1 MLLWEAYI
9 RQAVHK
15 VQLLKKVR
23 VGTMKTKTKKW
34 AGVFSVLLSS
44 SFVLSACGGQEDT
57 ASTEPVK
64 QQDLKN
70 IKIEKIAATD
80 KTKVPDKAKNR
91 KDTLVVGINKPGGV
105 FLPYFQ
111 QNGWDG
117 NVTSVIFASLVSTD
131 KQGKPIP
138 ELAEKWDVSSDQ
150 LTYTFHLRKDLK
162 FSDGSPL
169 TADDV
174 AFTLTLLHDKA
185 YEGEIDISQYAVKG
199 GKEYKEGK
207 ATSIEGL
214 QVIDP
219 QTIKITTEKVNSQT
233 LTALGGPV
241 LSKAYYGKDYKQN
254 TSLDYLKELYGKPIA
269 AGPYKFEKYIP
280 GQEVRFVAN
289 ENYYA
294 GKPKIPN
301 FIYKITAGDTKLQL
315 FQTGEVDY
323 TGLGT
328 GDEILEQA
336 KGLQFANIQIETAAS
351 FSYIYMNNNKP
362 YLKDKKVR
370 QALIYGLDRKKYV
383 DTALKGYGT
392 VANVPI
398 HPTSWAYTEEGV
410 NKYEYDKEKAKKLL
424 DEAGW
429 KVGSDGVREKD
440 GQKLKLSYFGPSS
453 AKDSDLLIP
462 IAKENYKEIGVEFNP
477 EFMDFNT
484 MLSKVNKGDYDLASV
499 STPITSDPSETAGEY
514 LSGVNEKSLGYKNA
528 KVDELI
534 KKGIETV
541 DIEKRKPIYK
551 ELYKE
556 LSDDPPVI
564 LLNYRRTITGYN
576 GNIKGIDPEKYN
588 SISANLPVL
597 SIEK

>member
-1 MLLWEAYI
+1 M
-9 RQAVHK
+9 
-15 VQLLKKVR
+15 KK
-23 VGTMKTKTKKW
+23 KTKKW
-34 AGVFSVLLSS
+34 AGVFSVLMSS
-44 SFVLSACGGQEDT
+44 SLVLSACGGQEDK

-91 KDTLVVGINKPGGV
+91 KDTLVVGISKPGGV

-207 ATSIEGL
+207 ATSIEGI
-214 QVIDP
+214 QVVDP
-219 QTIKITTEKVNSQT
+219 QTIKITTEKVNSQ
-233 LTALGGPV
+233 AIFVLGGTV

-289 ENYYA
+289 ENYYV

-301 FIYKITAGDTKLQL
+301 FIYKITSGDTKLQL

-336 KGLQFANIQIETAAS
+336 KGLEFANIQIETAAS

-514 LSGVNEKSLGYKNA
+514 LSGVNDKSLGYKNA

-576 GNIKGIDPEKYN
+576 GNIKGIDSEKYN

-597 SIEK
+597 SFEK

>member
-1 MLLWEAYI
+1 M
-9 RQAVHK
+9 
-15 VQLLKKVR
+15 KK
-23 VGTMKTKTKKW
+23 KTKKW
-34 AGVFSVLLSS
+34 AGVFSVLMSS
-44 SFVLSACGGQEDT
+44 SLVLSACGGQEDK

-91 KDTLVVGINKPGGV
+91 KDTLVVGISKPGGV

-117 NVTSVIFASLVSTD
+117 NVTSAIFASLVSTD

-207 ATSIEGL
+207 ATSIEGI
-214 QVIDP
+214 QVVDP
-219 QTIKITTEKVNSQT
+219 QTIKITTEKVNSQ
-233 LTALGGPV
+233 AIFVLGGTV

-301 FIYKITAGDTKLQL
+301 FIYKITSGDTKLQL

-336 KGLQFANIQIETAAS
+336 KGLEFANIQIETAAS

-514 LSGVNEKSLGYKNA
+514 LSGVNDKSLGYKNA

-576 GNIKGIDPEKYN
+576 GNIKGIDSEKYN

-597 SIEK
+597 SFEK

>member
-1 MLLWEAYI
+1 M
-9 RQAVHK
+9 
-15 VQLLKKVR
+15 KK
-23 VGTMKTKTKKW
+23 KTKKW

-91 KDTLVVGINKPGGV
+91 KDTLVVGISKPGGV

-131 KQGKPIP
+131 KQGKPTP

-207 ATSIEGL
+207 ATSIEGI
-214 QVIDP
+214 QVVDP

-351 FSYIYMNNNKP
+351 FNYIYMNNNKP

-429 KVGSDGVREKD
+429 KAGSDGIREKD

-597 SIEK
+597 SFEK

>member
-1 MLLWEAYI
+1 M
-9 RQAVHK
+9 
-15 VQLLKKVR
+15 KK
-23 VGTMKTKTKKW
+23 KTKKW
-34 AGVFSVLLSS
+34 AGVFSVLMSS
-44 SFVLSACGGQEDT
+44 SLVLSACGGQEDA

-70 IKIEKIAATD
+70 VKIEKIAATD

-91 KDTLVVGINKPGGV
+91 KDTLVVGISKPGGV

-174 AFTLTLLHDKA
+174 AFTLMLLHDKA
-185 YEGEIDISQYAVKG
+185 YEGEVDISQYAVKG

-207 ATSIEGL
+207 ATSIEGI
-214 QVIDP
+214 QVVDP
-219 QTIKITTEKVNSQT
+219 QTIKITTEKVNSQ
-233 LTALGGPV
+233 AIFVLGGTV

-254 TSLDYLKELYGKPIA
+254 TSLDYLKDLYGKPLA

-294 GKPKIPN
+294 GKPKIQN
-301 FIYKITAGDTKLQL
+301 FIYKITSGDTKLQL
-315 FQTGEVDY
+315 FQTGEVDH

-328 GDEILEQA
+328 GDEVLEQA
-336 KGLQFANIQIETAAS
+336 KALEFANIQIETAPS

-429 KVGSDGVREKD
+429 KVGSDGIREKD

-514 LSGVNEKSLGYKNA
+514 LSTANETSLGYKNA

-534 KKGIETV
+534 QKGIETV

-597 SIEK
+597 SFEK

>member
-1 MLLWEAYI
+1 M
-9 RQAVHK
+9 
-15 VQLLKKVR
+15 KK
-23 VGTMKTKTKKW
+23 KTKKW
-34 AGVFSVLLSS
+34 AGVFSVLMSS
-44 SFVLSACGGQEDT
+44 SLVLSACGGQEDA

-70 IKIEKIAATD
+70 VKIEKIAATD

-91 KDTLVVGINKPGGV
+91 KDTLVVGISKPGGV

-185 YEGEIDISQYAVKG
+185 YEGEVDISQYAVKG

-207 ATSIEGL
+207 ATSIEGI
-214 QVIDP
+214 QVVDP
-219 QTIKITTEKVNSQT
+219 QTIKITTEKVNSQ
-233 LTALGGPV
+233 AIFVLGGTV

-254 TSLDYLKELYGKPIA
+254 TSLDYLKDLYGKPLA

-294 GKPKIPN
+294 GKPKIQN
-301 FIYKITAGDTKLQL
+301 FIYKITSGDTKLQL
-315 FQTGEVDY
+315 FQTGEVDH

-328 GDEILEQA
+328 GDEVLEQA
-336 KGLQFANIQIETAAS
+336 KALEFANIQIETAPS

-429 KVGSDGVREKD
+429 KVGSDGIREKD

-514 LSGVNEKSLGYKNA
+514 LSTANETSLGYKNA

-534 KKGIETV
+534 QKGIETV

-597 SIEK
+597 SFEK

>member
-1 MLLWEAYI
+1 M
-9 RQAVHK
+9 
-15 VQLLKKVR
+15 KK
-23 VGTMKTKTKKW
+23 KTKKW

-44 SFVLSACGGQEDT
+44 SLVLSACGGQEDT

-70 IKIEKIAATD
+70 IKIEKIAAKD

-138 ELAEKWDVSSDQ
+138 ELAEKWDISSDQ

-185 YEGEIDISQYAVKG
+185 YEGEVDISQYAVKG
-199 GKEYKEGK
+199 GKAYKEGT
-207 ATSIEGL
+207 ATSIEGI
-214 QVIDP
+214 QVVDP
-219 QTIKITTEKVNSQT
+219 QTIKVTTEKVNSQ
-233 LTALGGPV
+233 AIFVLGGTV

-254 TSLDYLKELYGKPIA
+254 TSLDYLKELYGKPLA

-294 GKPKIPN
+294 GKPKIQN
-301 FIYKITAGDTKLQL
+301 FIYKITSGDTKLQL
-315 FQTGEVDY
+315 FQTGEVDH

-328 GDEILEQA
+328 GDEVLEQA
-336 KGLQFANIQIETAAS
+336 KALEFANIQIETAPS

-429 KVGSDGVREKD
+429 KVGSDGIREKD

-499 STPITSDPSETAGEY
+499 ATPITSDPSETVGEY
-514 LSGVNEKSLGYKNA
+514 LSGANEKSLGYKNA

-534 KKGIETV
+534 QKGIETV

-597 SIEK
+597 SFEK

>member
-1 MLLWEAYI
+1 M
-9 RQAVHK
+9 
-15 VQLLKKVR
+15 KK
-23 VGTMKTKTKKW
+23 KTKKW

-44 SFVLSACGGQEDT
+44 SLVLSACGGQEDT

-80 KTKVPDKAKNR
+80 KTKVPDKAKSR
-91 KDTLVVGINKPGGV
+91 KDTLVVGISKPGGV

-131 KQGKPIP
+131 KQGKPTP

-185 YEGEIDISQYAVKG
+185 YEGEMDISQYVVKG

-207 ATSIEGL
+207 ATSIEGI
-214 QVIDP
+214 QVVDP
-219 QTIKITTEKVNSQT
+219 QTIKVTTEKVNSQT

-328 GDEILEQA
+328 GDEVLEQA

-429 KVGSDGVREKD
+429 KVGSDGIREKD

-499 STPITSDPSETAGEY
+499 ATPITTDPSETAGEY
-514 LSGVNEKSLGYKNA
+514 LSGVNKESLGYKNA

-588 SISANLPVL
+588 SISSNLPVL

>member
-1 MLLWEAYI
+1 M
-9 RQAVHK
+9 
-15 VQLLKKVR
+15 KK
-23 VGTMKTKTKKW
+23 KIKKW

-44 SFVLSACGGQEDT
+44 SLVLSACGGQEDT

-70 IKIEKIAATD
+70 IKVENIAATD

-91 KDTLVVGINKPGGV
+91 KDTLVVGISKPGGV

-131 KQGKPIP
+131 KQGKPTP
-138 ELAEKWDVSSDQ
+138 ELAEKWDISSDQ

-185 YEGEIDISQYAVKG
+185 YEGDKDISQYAVKG

-207 ATSIEGL
+207 ATSIEGI
-214 QVIDP
+214 QVVDP
-219 QTIKITTEKVNSQT
+219 QTIKITTEKVNSQA
-233 LTALGGPV
+233 LTALGGEV

-254 TSLDYLKELYGKPIA
+254 TSLDYLKALYEKPIA

-301 FIYKITAGDTKLQL
+301 FIYKITSGDTKLQL

-328 GDEILEQA
+328 GDEVLEQA
-336 KGLQFANIQIETAAS
+336 KALEFANIQIETAAS

-534 KKGIETV
+534 QKGIETV

-588 SISANLPVL
+588 SISANLPAL

>member
-1 MLLWEAYI
+1 M
-9 RQAVHK
+9 
-15 VQLLKKVR
+15 KK
-23 VGTMKTKTKKW
+23 KTKKW
-34 AGVFSVLLSS
+34 AGVFSVLMSS
-44 SFVLSACGGQEDT
+44 SLVLSACGGQEDA

-70 IKIEKIAATD
+70 VKIEKIAATD

-91 KDTLVVGINKPGGV
+91 KDTLVVGISKPGGV

-185 YEGEIDISQYAVKG
+185 YEGEVDISQYAVKG

-207 ATSIEGL
+207 ATSIEGI
-214 QVIDP
+214 QVVDP
-219 QTIKITTEKVNSQT
+219 QTIKITTEKVNSQ
-233 LTALGGPV
+233 AIFVLGGTV

-254 TSLDYLKELYGKPIA
+254 TSLDYLKDLYGKPLA

-294 GKPKIPN
+294 GKPKIQN
-301 FIYKITAGDTKLQL
+301 FIYKITSGDTKLQL
-315 FQTGEVDY
+315 FQTGEVDH

-328 GDEILEQA
+328 GDEVLEQA
-336 KGLQFANIQIETAAS
+336 KALEFANIQIETAPS

-429 KVGSDGVREKD
+429 KVGSDGIREKD

-514 LSGVNEKSLGYKNA
+514 LSTANETSLGYKNA

-534 KKGIETV
+534 QKGIETV

-576 GNIKGIDPEKYN
+576 RNIKGIDPEKYN

-597 SIEK
+597 SFEK

>member
-1 MLLWEAYI
+1 M
-9 RQAVHK
+9 
-15 VQLLKKVR
+15 KK
-23 VGTMKTKTKKW
+23 KTKKW

-44 SFVLSACGGQEDT
+44 SLVLSACGGQEDA

-64 QQDLKN
+64 QQDLKSA
-70 IKIEKIAATD
+70 KIEKIAATD

-91 KDTLVVGINKPGGV
+91 KDTLVVGISKPGGV

-185 YEGEIDISQYAVKG
+185 YEGEVDISQYAVKG

-207 ATSIEGL
+207 ATSIEGI
-214 QVIDP
+214 QVVDQ
-219 QTIKITTEKVNSQT
+219 QTIKITTEKVNSQ
-233 LTALGGPV
+233 AIFVLGGTV

-254 TSLDYLKELYGKPIA
+254 TSLDYLKDLYGKPLA

-294 GKPKIPN
+294 GKPKIQN
-301 FIYKITAGDTKLQL
+301 FIYKITSGDTKLQL
-315 FQTGEVDY
+315 FQTGEVDH

-328 GDEILEQA
+328 GDEVLEQA
-336 KGLQFANIQIETAAS
+336 KALEFANIQIETAPS

-429 KVGSDGVREKD
+429 KVGSDGIREKD

-514 LSGVNEKSLGYKNA
+514 LSTANETSLGYKNA

-534 KKGIETV
+534 QKGIETV

-597 SIEK
+597 SFEK

>member
-1 MLLWEAYI
+1 M
-9 RQAVHK
+9 
-15 VQLLKKVR
+15 KK
-23 VGTMKTKTKKW
+23 KTKKW

-44 SFVLSACGGQEDT
+44 SLVLSACGGQEDT

-80 KTKVPDKAKNR
+80 KTKVPDKAKDR
-91 KDTLVVGINKPGGV
+91 KDTLVVGISKPGGV

-131 KQGKPIP
+131 KQGKPTP

-199 GKEYKEGK
+199 GKDYKEGK
-207 ATSIEGL
+207 ATSIEGI
-214 QVIDP
+214 QVVDP

-241 LSKAYYGKDYKQN
+241 LSKAYYGKGYKQN

-429 KVGSDGVREKD
+429 KVGSDGIREKD

-514 LSGVNEKSLGYKNA
+514 LSSANETSLGYKNA

-534 KKGIETV
+534 QKGIETV

>member
-1 MLLWEAYI
+1 M
-9 RQAVHK
+9 
-15 VQLLKKVR
+15 KK
-23 VGTMKTKTKKW
+23 KTKKW
-34 AGVFSVLLSS
+34 AGVFSVLMSS
-44 SFVLSACGGQEDT
+44 SLVLSACGGQEDK

-91 KDTLVVGINKPGGV
+91 KDTLVVGISKPGGV

-117 NVTSVIFASLVSTD
+117 NVTSVIFAALVSTD

-207 ATSIEGL
+207 ATSIEGI
-214 QVIDP
+214 QVVDP
-219 QTIKITTEKVNSQT
+219 QTIKITTEKVNSQ
-233 LTALGGPV
+233 AIFVLGGTV

-301 FIYKITAGDTKLQL
+301 FIYKITSGDTKLQL

-336 KGLQFANIQIETAAS
+336 KGLEFANIQIETAAS

-514 LSGVNEKSLGYKNA
+514 LSGVNDKSLGYKNA

-576 GNIKGIDPEKYN
+576 GNIKGIDSEKYN

-597 SIEK
+597 SFEK

>member
-1 MLLWEAYI
+1 M
-9 RQAVHK
+9 
-15 VQLLKKVR
+15 KK
-23 VGTMKTKTKKW
+23 KTKKW
-34 AGVFSVLLSS
+34 AGVFSVLMSS
-44 SFVLSACGGQEDT
+44 SLVLSACGGQEDT

-70 IKIEKIAATD
+70 VKIEKIAATD

-91 KDTLVVGINKPGGV
+91 KDTLVVGISKPGGV

-185 YEGEIDISQYAVKG
+185 YEGEVDISQYAVKG

-207 ATSIEGL
+207 ATSIEGI
-214 QVIDP
+214 QVVDP
-219 QTIKITTEKVNSQT
+219 QTIKITTEKVNSQ
-233 LTALGGPV
+233 AIFVLGGTV

-254 TSLDYLKELYGKPIA
+254 TSLDYLKDLYGKPLA

-294 GKPKIPN
+294 GKPKIQN
-301 FIYKITAGDTKLQL
+301 FIYKITSGDTKLQL
-315 FQTGEVDY
+315 FQTGEVDH

-328 GDEILEQA
+328 GDEVLEQA
-336 KGLQFANIQIETAAS
+336 KALEFANIQIETAPS

-429 KVGSDGVREKD
+429 KVGSDGIREKD

-514 LSGVNEKSLGYKNA
+514 LSTANETSLGYKNA

-534 KKGIETV
+534 QKGIETV

-597 SIEK
+597 SFEK

>member
-1 MLLWEAYI
+1 M
-9 RQAVHK
+9 
-15 VQLLKKVR
+15 KK
-23 VGTMKTKTKKW
+23 KTKKW
-34 AGVFSVLLSS
+34 AGVFSVLMSS
-44 SFVLSACGGQEDT
+44 SLVLSACGGQEDT
-57 ASTEPVK
+57 ASIEPVK

-91 KDTLVVGINKPGGV
+91 KDTLVVGISKPGGV

-207 ATSIEGL
+207 ATSIEGI
-214 QVIDP
+214 QVVDP
-219 QTIKITTEKVNSQT
+219 QTIKITTEKVNSQ
-233 LTALGGPV
+233 AIFVLGGTV

-301 FIYKITAGDTKLQL
+301 FIYKITSGDTKLQL

-336 KGLQFANIQIETAAS
+336 KGLEFANIQIETAAS

-370 QALIYGLDRKKYV
+370 QALIYGLDRRKYV

-514 LSGVNEKSLGYKNA
+514 LSGVNDKSLGYKNA

-576 GNIKGIDPEKYN
+576 GNIKGIDSEKYN

-597 SIEK
+597 SFEK

>member
-1 MLLWEAYI
+1 M
-9 RQAVHK
+9 
-15 VQLLKKVR
+15 KK
-23 VGTMKTKTKKW
+23 KTKKW

-44 SFVLSACGGQEDT
+44 SLVLSACGGQEDT

-70 IKIEKIAATD
+70 IKVENIAATD

-91 KDTLVVGINKPGGV
+91 KDTLVVGISKPGGV

-131 KQGKPIP
+131 KQGKPTP
-138 ELAEKWDVSSDQ
+138 ELAEKWDISSDQ

-185 YEGEIDISQYAVKG
+185 YEGDKDISQYAVKG

-207 ATSIEGL
+207 ATSIEGI
-214 QVIDP
+214 QVVDP
-219 QTIKITTEKVNSQT
+219 QTIKITTEKVNSQA
-233 LTALGGPV
+233 LTALGGEV

-254 TSLDYLKELYGKPIA
+254 TSLDYLKALYEKPIA

-301 FIYKITAGDTKLQL
+301 FIYKITSGDTKLQL

-328 GDEILEQA
+328 GDEVLEQA
-336 KGLQFANIQIETAAS
+336 KALEFANIQIETAAS

-429 KVGSDGVREKD
+429 KVGSDGIREKD

-514 LSGVNEKSLGYKNA
+514 LSGVNEKSLGYKNT

-534 KKGIETV
+534 QKGIETV

-588 SISANLPVL
+588 SISANLPAL
-597 SIEK
+597 SIEKMFFYFKHKIGEKKGENIYHS

>member
-1 MLLWEAYI
+1 M
-9 RQAVHK
+9 
-15 VQLLKKVR
+15 KK
-23 VGTMKTKTKKW
+23 KTKKW
-34 AGVFSVLLSS
+34 AGVFSVLISS
-44 SFVLSACGGQEDT
+44 SLVLSACGGQEDA

-70 IKIEKIAATD
+70 VKIEKIAATD
-80 KTKVPDKAKNR
+80 KTKVPDKAQNR
-91 KDTLVVGINKPGGV
+91 KDTLVVGISKPGGV

-185 YEGEIDISQYAVKG
+185 YEGEVDISQYAVKG

-207 ATSIEGL
+207 ATSIEGI
-214 QVIDP
+214 QVVDP
-219 QTIKITTEKVNSQT
+219 QTIKITTEKVNSQ
-233 LTALGGPV
+233 AIFVLGGTV

-254 TSLDYLKELYGKPIA
+254 TSLDYLKDLYGKPLA

-294 GKPKIPN
+294 GKPKIQN
-301 FIYKITAGDTKLQL
+301 FIYKITSGDTKLQL
-315 FQTGEVDY
+315 FQTGEVDH

-328 GDEILEQA
+328 GDEVLEQA
-336 KGLQFANIQIETAAS
+336 KALEFANIQIETAPS

-429 KVGSDGVREKD
+429 KVGSDGIREKD

-514 LSGVNEKSLGYKNA
+514 LSTANETSLGYKNA

-534 KKGIETV
+534 QKGIETV

-597 SIEK
+597 SFEK

>member
-1 MLLWEAYI
+1 M
-9 RQAVHK
+9 
-15 VQLLKKVR
+15 
-23 VGTMKTKTKKW
+23 GTMKKKTKKW
-34 AGVFSVLLSS
+34 AGVFSVLISS
-44 SFVLSACGGQEDT
+44 SLVLSACGGQEDA

-64 QQDLKN
+64 KQDLKN
-70 IKIEKIAATD
+70 VKIEKIAATD

-91 KDTLVVGINKPGGV
+91 KDTLVVGISKPGGV

-185 YEGEIDISQYAVKG
+185 YEGEVDISQYAVKG

-207 ATSIEGL
+207 ATSIEGI
-214 QVIDP
+214 QVVDP
-219 QTIKITTEKVNSQT
+219 QTIKITTEKVNSQ
-233 LTALGGPV
+233 AIFVLGGTV

-254 TSLDYLKELYGKPIA
+254 TSLDYLKDLYGKPLA

-294 GKPKIPN
+294 GKPKIQN
-301 FIYKITAGDTKLQL
+301 FIYKITSGDTKLQL
-315 FQTGEVDY
+315 FQTGEVDH

-328 GDEILEQA
+328 GDEVLEQA
-336 KGLQFANIQIETAAS
+336 KALEFANIQIETAPS

-429 KVGSDGVREKD
+429 KVGSDGIREKD

-514 LSGVNEKSLGYKNA
+514 LSTANETSLGYKNA

-534 KKGIETV
+534 QKGIETV

-597 SIEK
+597 SFEK

>member
-1 MLLWEAYI
+1 M
-9 RQAVHK
+9 
-15 VQLLKKVR
+15 KK
-23 VGTMKTKTKKW
+23 KTKKW

-44 SFVLSACGGQEDT
+44 SLVLSACGGQEDT

-70 IKIEKIAATD
+70 IKVENIAATD

-91 KDTLVVGINKPGGV
+91 KDTLVVGISKPGGV

-131 KQGKPIP
+131 KQGKPTP
-138 ELAEKWDVSSDQ
+138 ELAEKWDISSDQ

-185 YEGEIDISQYAVKG
+185 YEGDKDISQYAVKG

-207 ATSIEGL
+207 ATSIEGI
-214 QVIDP
+214 QVVDP
-219 QTIKITTEKVNSQT
+219 QTIKITTEKVNSQA
-233 LTALGGPV
+233 LTALGGEV

-254 TSLDYLKELYGKPIA
+254 TSLDYLKALYEKPIA

-301 FIYKITAGDTKLQL
+301 FIYKITSGDTKLQL

-328 GDEILEQA
+328 GDEVLEQA
-336 KGLQFANIQIETAAS
+336 KALEFANIQIETAAS

-429 KVGSDGVREKD
+429 KVGSDGIREKD

-514 LSGVNEKSLGYKNA
+514 LSGVNEKSLGYKNT

-534 KKGIETV
+534 QKGIETV

-588 SISANLPVL
+588 SISANLPAL
-597 SIEK
+597 FIEK

>member
-1 MLLWEAYI
+1 M
-9 RQAVHK
+9 
-15 VQLLKKVR
+15 KK
-23 VGTMKTKTKKW
+23 KTKKW
-34 AGVFSVLLSS
+34 AGLFSVLLSS

-80 KTKVPDKAKNR
+80 KKKVPDKAKNR
-91 KDTLVVGINKPGGV
+91 KDTLVVGISKPGGV

-185 YEGEIDISQYAVKG
+185 YEGEVDISQYAVKG

-207 ATSIEGL
+207 ATSIEGI
-214 QVIDP
+214 QVVDK
-219 QTIKITTEKVNSQT
+219 QTIKVMTEKVNSQ
-233 LTALGGPV
+233 AIFVLGGTV

-254 TSLDYLKELYGKPIA
+254 TSLDYLKDLYGKPLA
-269 AGPYKFEKYIP
+269 AGPYKFDKYIP

-301 FIYKITAGDTKLQL
+301 FIYKITSGDTKLQL

-336 KGLQFANIQIETAAS
+336 KALEFANIQIETAAS

-429 KVGSDGVREKD
+429 KVGSDGIREKD

-534 KKGIETV
+534 QKGIETV

-597 SIEK
+597 SFEK

>member
-1 MLLWEAYI
+1 M
-9 RQAVHK
+9 
-15 VQLLKKVR
+15 KK
-23 VGTMKTKTKKW
+23 KTKKW

-44 SFVLSACGGQEDT
+44 SLVLSACGGQEDT

-70 IKIEKIAATD
+70 IKVENIAATD

-91 KDTLVVGINKPGGV
+91 KDTLVVGISKPGGV

-131 KQGKPIP
+131 KQGKPTP
-138 ELAEKWDVSSDQ
+138 ELAEKWDISSDQ

-185 YEGEIDISQYAVKG
+185 YEGDKDIAQYAVKG

-207 ATSIEGL
+207 ANSIEGI
-214 QVIDP
+214 QVVDP
-219 QTIKITTEKVNSQT
+219 QTIKITTEKVNSQA
-233 LTALGGPV
+233 LTALGGEV
-241 LSKAYYGKDYKQN
+241 LSKAYYGKEYKQN
-254 TSLDYLKELYGKPIA
+254 ASLDYLKALYEKPIA

-301 FIYKITAGDTKLQL
+301 FIYKITSGDTKLQL

-328 GDEILEQA
+328 GDEVLEQA
-336 KGLQFANIQIETAAS
+336 KALEFANIQIETAAS

-429 KVGSDGVREKD
+429 KVGSDGIREKD

-534 KKGIETV
+534 QKGIETV

>member
-1 MLLWEAYI
+1 M
-9 RQAVHK
+9 
-15 VQLLKKVR
+15 KK
-23 VGTMKTKTKKW
+23 KTKKW

-44 SFVLSACGGQEDT
+44 SLVLSACGGQEDT

-70 IKIEKIAATD
+70 IKVENIAATD

-91 KDTLVVGINKPGGV
+91 KDTLVVGISKPGGV

-131 KQGKPIP
+131 KQGKPTP
-138 ELAEKWDVSSDQ
+138 ELAEKWDISSDQ

-185 YEGEIDISQYAVKG
+185 YEGDKDISQYAVKG

-207 ATSIEGL
+207 ATSIEGI
-214 QVIDP
+214 QVVDP
-219 QTIKITTEKVNSQT
+219 QTIKITTEKVNSQA
-233 LTALGGPV
+233 LTALGGEV

-254 TSLDYLKELYGKPIA
+254 TSLDYLKALYEKPIA

-301 FIYKITAGDTKLQL
+301 FIYKITSGDTKLQL

-328 GDEILEQA
+328 GDEVLEQA
-336 KGLQFANIQIETAAS
+336 KALEFANIQIETAAS

-429 KVGSDGVREKD
+429 KVGSDGIREKD

-514 LSGVNEKSLGYKNA
+514 LSGVNEKSLGYKNT

-534 KKGIETV
+534 QKGIETV

-588 SISANLPVL
+588 SISANLPAL

>member
-1 MLLWEAYI
+1 M
-9 RQAVHK
+9 
-15 VQLLKKVR
+15 KK
-23 VGTMKTKTKKW
+23 KTKKW
-34 AGVFSVLLSS
+34 AGLFSVLLSS

-70 IKIEKIAATD
+70 IKVEKIAATD

-91 KDTLVVGINKPGGV
+91 KDTLVVGISKPGGV

-131 KQGKPIP
+131 KQGKPTP
-138 ELAEKWDVSSDQ
+138 ELAEKWDISSDQ

-185 YEGEIDISQYAVKG
+185 YEGDKDISQYAVKG

-207 ATSIEGL
+207 ANSIEGI
-214 QVIDP
+214 QVVDP
-219 QTIKITTEKVNSQT
+219 QTIKITTEKVNSQA
-233 LTALGGPV
+233 LTALGGEV

-254 TSLDYLKELYGKPIA
+254 ASLDYLKALYEKPIA

-301 FIYKITAGDTKLQL
+301 FIYKITSGDTKLQL

-328 GDEILEQA
+328 GDEVLEQA
-336 KGLQFANIQIETAAS
+336 KALEFANIQIETAAS

-429 KVGSDGVREKD
+429 KVGSDGIREKD

-514 LSGVNEKSLGYKNA
+514 LSGVNEKSLGYKNV

-576 GNIKGIDPEKYN
+576 GNLKGIDSEKYN

-597 SIEK
+597 SLEK

>member
-1 MLLWEAYI
+1 M
-9 RQAVHK
+9 
-15 VQLLKKVR
+15 KK
-23 VGTMKTKTKKW
+23 KTKKW

-44 SFVLSACGGQEDT
+44 SLVLSACGGQEDT

-70 IKIEKIAATD
+70 IKVENIAATD

-91 KDTLVVGINKPGGV
+91 KDTLVVGISKPGGV

-131 KQGKPIP
+131 KQGKPTP
-138 ELAEKWDVSSDQ
+138 ELAEKWDISSDQ

-185 YEGEIDISQYAVKG
+185 YEGDKDISQYAVKG

-207 ATSIEGL
+207 ATSIEGI
-214 QVIDP
+214 QVVDP
-219 QTIKITTEKVNSQT
+219 QTIKITTKKVNSQA
-233 LTALGGPV
+233 LTALGGEV

-254 TSLDYLKELYGKPIA
+254 TSLDYLKALYEKPIA

-301 FIYKITAGDTKLQL
+301 FIYKITSGDTKLQL

-328 GDEILEQA
+328 GDEVLEQA
-336 KGLQFANIQIETAAS
+336 KALEFANIQIETAAS

-429 KVGSDGVREKD
+429 KVGSDGIREKD

-514 LSGVNEKSLGYKNA
+514 SSGVNEKSLGYKNT

-534 KKGIETV
+534 QKGIETV

-588 SISANLPVL
+588 SISANLPAL

>member
-1 MLLWEAYI
+1 M
-9 RQAVHK
+9 
-15 VQLLKKVR
+15 KK
-23 VGTMKTKTKKW
+23 KTKKW

-44 SFVLSACGGQEDT
+44 SLVLSACGGQEDA

-70 IKIEKIAATD
+70 VKIEKIAATD

-91 KDTLVVGINKPGGV
+91 KDTLVVGISKPGGV

-185 YEGEIDISQYAVKG
+185 YEGEVDISQYAVKG

-207 ATSIEGL
+207 ATSIEGI
-214 QVIDP
+214 QVVDP
-219 QTIKITTEKVNSQT
+219 QTIKITTEKVNSQ
-233 LTALGGPV
+233 AIFVLGGTV

-254 TSLDYLKELYGKPIA
+254 TSLDYLKDLYGKPLA

-294 GKPKIPN
+294 GKPKIQN
-301 FIYKITAGDTKLQL
+301 FIYKITSGDTKLQL
-315 FQTGEVDY
+315 FQTGEVDH

-328 GDEILEQA
+328 GDEVLEQA
-336 KGLQFANIQIETAAS
+336 KALEFANIQIETAPS

-429 KVGSDGVREKD
+429 KVGSDGIREKD

-514 LSGVNEKSLGYKNA
+514 LSTANETSLGYKNA

-534 KKGIETV
+534 QKGIETV

-597 SIEK
+597 SFEK

>member
-1 MLLWEAYI
+1 M
-9 RQAVHK
+9 
-15 VQLLKKVR
+15 KK
-23 VGTMKTKTKKW
+23 KTKKW

-44 SFVLSACGGQEDT
+44 SLVLSACGGQEDT

-91 KDTLVVGINKPGGV
+91 KDTLVVGISKPGGV

-131 KQGKPIP
+131 KQGKPTP

-199 GKEYKEGK
+199 GKDYKEGK
-207 ATSIEGL
+207 ATSIEGI
-214 QVIDP
+214 QVVDP

-241 LSKAYYGKDYKQN
+241 LSKAYYGKGYKQN

-429 KVGSDGVREKD
+429 KVGSDGIREKD

-514 LSGVNEKSLGYKNA
+514 LSSANETSLGYKNA

-534 KKGIETV
+534 QKGIETV

>member
-1 MLLWEAYI
+1 
-9 RQAVHK
+9 
-15 VQLLKKVR
+15 
-23 VGTMKTKTKKW
+23 MKTKTKKW

-219 QTIKITTEKVNSQT
+219 QTIKVTTEKVNSQT

>member
-1 MLLWEAYI
+1 M
-9 RQAVHK
+9 
-15 VQLLKKVR
+15 KK
-23 VGTMKTKTKKW
+23 KTKKW

-44 SFVLSACGGQEDT
+44 SLVLSACGGQEDT

-70 IKIEKIAATD
+70 IKVENIAATD

-91 KDTLVVGINKPGGV
+91 KDTLVVGISKPGGV

-131 KQGKPIP
+131 KQGKPTP
-138 ELAEKWDVSSDQ
+138 ELAEKWDISSDQ

-174 AFTLTLLHDKA
+174 AFTLTLLHDQA
-185 YEGEIDISQYAVKG
+185 YEGDKDISQYAVKG

-207 ATSIEGL
+207 ATSIEGI
-214 QVIDP
+214 QVVDP
-219 QTIKITTEKVNSQT
+219 QTIKITTEKVNSQA
-233 LTALGGPV
+233 LTALGGEV

-254 TSLDYLKELYGKPIA
+254 TSLDYLKALYEKPIA

-301 FIYKITAGDTKLQL
+301 FIYKITSGDTKLQL

-328 GDEILEQA
+328 GDEVLEQA
-336 KGLQFANIQIETAAS
+336 KALEFANIQIETAAS

-429 KVGSDGVREKD
+429 KVGSDGIREKD

-534 KKGIETV
+534 QKGIETV

-588 SISANLPVL
+588 SISANLPAL

>member
-1 MLLWEAYI
+1 M
-9 RQAVHK
+9 
-15 VQLLKKVR
+15 KK
-23 VGTMKTKTKKW
+23 KTKKW

-44 SFVLSACGGQEDT
+44 SLVLSACGGQEDT

-70 IKIEKIAATD
+70 VKIEKIAAKD

-91 KDTLVVGINKPGGV
+91 KDTLVVGISKPGGV

-150 LTYTFHLRKDLK
+150 LTYTFHLRKNLK

-185 YEGEIDISQYAVKG
+185 YEGEVDISQYAVKG

-207 ATSIEGL
+207 ATSIEGI
-214 QVIDP
+214 QVVDP
-219 QTIKITTEKVNSQT
+219 QTIKITTEKVNSQ
-233 LTALGGPV
+233 AIFVLGGTV

-254 TSLDYLKELYGKPIA
+254 TSLDYLKDLYGKPLA

-294 GKPKIPN
+294 GKPKIQN
-301 FIYKITAGDTKLQL
+301 FIYKITSGDTKLQL
-315 FQTGEVDY
+315 FQTGEVDH

-328 GDEILEQA
+328 GDEVLEQA
-336 KGLQFANIQIETAAS
+336 KALEFANIQIETAPS

-429 KVGSDGVREKD
+429 KVGSDGIREKD

-514 LSGVNEKSLGYKNA
+514 LSTANETSLGYKNA

-534 KKGIETV
+534 QKGIETV

-597 SIEK
+597 SFEK

>member
-1 MLLWEAYI
+1 M
-9 RQAVHK
+9 
-15 VQLLKKVR
+15 KK
-23 VGTMKTKTKKW
+23 KTKKW

-44 SFVLSACGGQEDT
+44 SLVLSACGGQEDT

-70 IKIEKIAATD
+70 VKIEKIAATD

-91 KDTLVVGINKPGGV
+91 KDTLVVGISKPGGV

-150 LTYTFHLRKDLK
+150 LTYTFHLRKNLK

-185 YEGEIDISQYAVKG
+185 YEGEVDISQYAVKG

-207 ATSIEGL
+207 ATSIEGI
-214 QVIDP
+214 QVVDP
-219 QTIKITTEKVNSQT
+219 QTIKITTEKVNSQ
-233 LTALGGPV
+233 AIFVLGGTV

-254 TSLDYLKELYGKPIA
+254 TSLDYLKDLYGKPLA

-294 GKPKIPN
+294 GKPKIQN
-301 FIYKITAGDTKLQL
+301 FIYKITSGDTKLQL
-315 FQTGEVDY
+315 FQTGEVDH

-328 GDEILEQA
+328 GDEVLEQA
-336 KGLQFANIQIETAAS
+336 KALEFANIQIETAPS

-429 KVGSDGVREKD
+429 KVGSDGIREKD

-514 LSGVNEKSLGYKNA
+514 LSTANETSLGYKNA

-534 KKGIETV
+534 QKGIETV

-597 SIEK
+597 SFVTTYEQYMFSPFFSPILCLK

>member
-1 MLLWEAYI
+1 M
-9 RQAVHK
+9 
-15 VQLLKKVR
+15 KK
-23 VGTMKTKTKKW
+23 KTKKW
-34 AGVFSVLLSS
+34 AGVFSVLMSS
-44 SFVLSACGGQEDT
+44 SLVLSACGGQEDT

-91 KDTLVVGINKPGGV
+91 KDTLVVGISKPGGV

-162 FSDGSPL
+162 FSEGSPL

-207 ATSIEGL
+207 ATSIEGI
-214 QVIDP
+214 QVVDP
-219 QTIKITTEKVNSQT
+219 QTIKITTEKVNSQ
-233 LTALGGPV
+233 AIFVLGGTV

-301 FIYKITAGDTKLQL
+301 FIYKITSGDTKLQL

-336 KGLQFANIQIETAAS
+336 KGLEFANIQIETAAS

-392 VANVPI
+392 VANAPI

-576 GNIKGIDPEKYN
+576 GNIKGIDSEKYN

-597 SIEK
+597 SFEK

>member
-1 MLLWEAYI
+1 M
-9 RQAVHK
+9 
-15 VQLLKKVR
+15 KK
-23 VGTMKTKTKKW
+23 KTKKW
-34 AGVFSVLLSS
+34 AGLFSVLLSS

-91 KDTLVVGINKPGGV
+91 KDTLVVGISKPGGV

-131 KQGKPIP
+131 KQGKPTP

-207 ATSIEGL
+207 ATSIEGI
-214 QVIDP
+214 QVVDP
-219 QTIKITTEKVNSQT
+219 QTIKVTTEKVNSQT

-328 GDEILEQA
+328 GDEVLEQA
-336 KGLQFANIQIETAAS
+336 KGLQFADIQIETAAS

-514 LSGVNEKSLGYKNA
+514 LSSANETSLGYKNE

-534 KKGIETV
+534 QKGIETV

-597 SIEK
+597 SFEK

>member
-1 MLLWEAYI
+1 M
-9 RQAVHK
+9 
-15 VQLLKKVR
+15 KK
-23 VGTMKTKTKKW
+23 KTKKW
-34 AGVFSVLLSS
+34 AGVFSVLISS
-44 SFVLSACGGQEDT
+44 SLVLSACGGQEDA
-57 ASTEPVK
+57 ASTEQVK

-70 IKIEKIAATD
+70 VKIEKIAATD

-91 KDTLVVGINKPGGV
+91 KDTLVVGISKPGGV

-185 YEGEIDISQYAVKG
+185 YEGEVDISQYAVKG

-207 ATSIEGL
+207 ATSIEGI
-214 QVIDP
+214 QVVDP
-219 QTIKITTEKVNSQT
+219 QTIKITTEKVNSQ
-233 LTALGGPV
+233 AIFVLGGTV

-254 TSLDYLKELYGKPIA
+254 TSLDYLKDLYGKPLA

-294 GKPKIPN
+294 GKPKIQN
-301 FIYKITAGDTKLQL
+301 FIYKITSGDTKLQL
-315 FQTGEVDY
+315 FQTGEVDH

-328 GDEILEQA
+328 GDEVLEQA
-336 KGLQFANIQIETAAS
+336 KALEFANIQIETAPS

-429 KVGSDGVREKD
+429 KVGSDGIREKD

-514 LSGVNEKSLGYKNA
+514 LSTANETSLGYKNA

-534 KKGIETV
+534 QKGIETV

-597 SIEK
+597 SFEK

>member
-1 MLLWEAYI
+1 M
-9 RQAVHK
+9 
-15 VQLLKKVR
+15 KK
-23 VGTMKTKTKKW
+23 KTKKW
-34 AGVFSVLLSS
+34 AGVFSVLMSS
-44 SFVLSACGGQEDT
+44 SLVLSACGGQEDA

-70 IKIEKIAATD
+70 VKIEKIAATD

-91 KDTLVVGINKPGGV
+91 KDTLVVGISKPGGV

-185 YEGEIDISQYAVKG
+185 YEGEVDISQYAVKG

-207 ATSIEGL
+207 ATSIEGI
-214 QVIDP
+214 QVVDP
-219 QTIKITTEKVNSQT
+219 QTIKITTEKVNSQ
-233 LTALGGPV
+233 AIFVLGGTV

-254 TSLDYLKELYGKPIA
+254 TSLDYLKDLYGKPLA

-294 GKPKIPN
+294 GKPKIQN
-301 FIYKITAGDTKLQL
+301 FIYKITSGDTKLQL
-315 FQTGEVDY
+315 FQTGEVDH

-328 GDEILEQA
+328 GDEVLEQA
-336 KGLQFANIQIETAAS
+336 KALEFANIQIETAPS

-429 KVGSDGVREKD
+429 KVGSDGIREKD

-514 LSGVNEKSLGYKNA
+514 LSTANETSLGYKNA
-528 KVDELI
+528 KVHELI
-534 KKGIETV
+534 QKGIETV

-597 SIEK
+597 SFEK